1 MKGYQLTFF
10 THQDRKH
17 HGTSLGEWI
26 LKEALKMGI
35 GGATLTTA
43 AEGFGHHHKI
53 HSARFF
59 ELADQPV
66 AVTMAVNEEEKDKF
80 FQILDDE
87 KIKVFYVK
95 IPIEFGT
102 TGSE

>member
-1 MKGYQLTFF
+1 MEGYQLTFF
-10 THQDRKH
+10 TQQDHKH
-17 HGTSLGEWI
+17 RGVPLGEWL
-26 LKEALKMGI
+26 LKEALKLGI

-43 AEGFGHHHKI
+43 AEGFGHHGKI

-66 AVTMAVNEEEKDKF
+66 EVTMALTESDTKKLFRRLQE
-80 FQILDDE
+80 E

-95 IPIEFGT
+95 TPIEFGT
-102 TGSE
+102 TGDS